1 MLPLVAALAV
11 SLPDTEDARESTASP
26 RTASYTYQSY
36 MLRRERA
43 SSAWLLVDARAGAER
58 GRARSPSASPR
69 GTSPGARLLVGKV
82 ANGSR
87 AFYIVFNIQNKM
99 LNGNP

>member
-11 SLPDTEDARESTASP
+11 PPPDTEDARESTASP

-36 MLRRERA
+36 MLRRERVLSLA
-43 SSAWLLVDARAGAER
+43 AGRRGRGAER

>member
-36 MLRRERA
+36 MLRRERVL
-43 SSAWLLVDARAGAER
+43 SLLAAVVDAGGGREGPRAQPLGLASRHEP
-58 GRARSPSASPR
+58 GCSTARRQS
-69 GTSPGARLLVGKV
+69 GKRL
-82 ANGSR
+82 
-87 AFYIVFNIQNKM
+87 
-99 LNGNP
+99 

>member
-43 SSAWLLVDARAGAER
+43 SSAWLLVDAGGGREGPRAQPLGLASRHEP
-58 GRARSPSASPR
+58 GCSTARRQS
-69 GTSPGARLLVGKV
+69 GKRL
-82 ANGSR
+82 SR
-87 AFYIVFNIQNKM
+87 ILHCF
-99 LNGNP
+99 